1 MKIIKSVKQQFSADE
16 KILDMMDTF
25 RCMVNHCIRIGLQT
39 NCSTLKRLSSLAY
52 HELNQYDVLSYYK
65 LHAISKAAGILS
77 NAKQSAK
84 RGFITKN
91 PYMKRQILVS
101 CYGFKFEDGIFK
113 VPLGNKTY
121 LDIPLN
127 NHTKQ
132 ILSDPEIQIN
142 SFILLPNSIS
152 ISYSKQIIQMKC
164 DKTMAID
171 RNLRNVTYGNC
182 QKVIQFDLSK
192 TVQIAENEKSILS
205 SFKRN
210 DVRIRKK
217 IASKYGQRRKNRTN
231 QLLHKVSKT
240 IVDIASKNSE
250 AIVFEDIRN
259 IRKLYQKGNGQN
271 RRYRYKLNGWSFS
284 EIKRQIEYKAN
295 WKGVQIIQL
304 SKKETMGTSSLCPT
318 CGKRLQEQRAS
329 RDLWCESCQKRMDR
343 DVVAVMNQSIRGWE
357 RLAHSKGVASEAMK
371 SNVENVLPLILRA
384 DATKLCC
391 QHGNRTIE
399 PKPSRS

>member
-1 MKIIKSVKQQFSADE
+1 M
-16 KILDMMDTF
+16 LDMMDTF
-25 RCMVNHCIRIGLQT
+25 RYMVNHCIRIGLQT
-39 NCSTLKRLSSLAY
+39 NCSTLKRLSGLAY
-52 HELNQYDVLSYYK
+52 HELNPYDVLSYYK

-77 NAKQSAK
+77 NAKQSIK
-84 RGFITKN
+84 RGVDTKN

-101 CYGFKFEDGIFK
+101 CYGFKFENGIFK
-113 VPLGNKTY
+113 IPLGNKTY

-132 ILSDPEIQIN
+132 VLSDPAIRIN
-142 SFILLPNSIS
+142 SFTLSPNSIS
-152 ISYSKQIIQMKC
+152 ISYSKQIVQMKC

-182 QKVIQFDLSK
+182 QRVIQFDLSK
-192 TVQIAENEKSILS
+192 TVQIAENTNSIVS

-231 QLLHKVSKT
+231 QLLHRVSKT

-259 IRKLYQKGNGQN
+259 IRKLYRKGNGQN
-271 RRYRYKLNGWSFS
+271 RKYRYKLNSWSFS
-284 EIKRQIEYKAN
+284 EIKRQIEYKAW
-295 WKGVQIIQL
+295 WKGIQIIQL

-318 CGKRLQEQRAS
+318 CGKRLQEQRTS
-329 RDLWCESCQKRMDR
+329 RDLWCESCKKRMDR

-357 RLAHSKGVASEAMK
+357 RLTHSKGVAGEAMK
-371 SNVENVLPLILRA
+371 SNVENVLPLILRT

-391 QHGNRTIE
+391 QHDNRTIE
-399 PKPSRS
+399 PKPFRS